1 MTSDRHQPIS
11 CIGRLIGFLTT
22 LALLLA
28 SALASAEQATDLVPF
43 KANYTATMEKGIELS
58 GTGTRSLTDQGN
70 GVWLYRTD
78 VKSFIANIDE
88 SLVLKWENGRV
99 VPLRYRYKLSGLFIR
114 DRKQSIDFDWAAGTA
129 SGEYKGKSFK
139 LPLEE
144 GTLDPL
150 GYQLQ
155 LRQDIKAG
163 ERDMTYQVIDG
174 GEYDKTHFAVLTKE
188 PETASIDLLR
198 GTLKAEKVRKE
209 GSKRQTLMWFD
220 PDREFILVRLL
231 QIEPDGKRYELHLD
245 TAKVEG

>member
-1 MTSDRHQPIS
+1 MTSDRQQPLS
-11 CIGRLIGFLTT
+11 CIGRLAGFLTT
-22 LALLLA
+22 LVLLLA
-28 SALASAEQATDLVPF
+28 SPLASAEQTTDLVPF

-99 VPLRYRYKLSGLFIR
+99 IPLRYRYRLSGLFIK
-114 DRKQSIDFDWAAGTA
+114 DRKKAIDFDWSAGTA
-129 SGEYKGKSFK
+129 SGEYKGKSFE
-139 LPLEE
+139 LPLKE

-163 ERDMTYQVIDG
+163 LRDMTYEVIDG
-174 GEYDKTHFAVLTKE
+174 DEYDTTHFAILEKE
-188 PETASIDLLR
+188 PETASSDLLR

-245 TAKVEG
+245 DAKVEG